1 MVVETIL
8 ENKETTYKPTKLLLD
23 ENNEDTNTNKYIN
36 KSFICKATSISLM
49 VYGGVL
55 LSYKLYKKYYN

>member
-8 ENKETTYKPTKLLLD
+8 EEKETSYKPKVLVFDDNIEIT
-23 ENNEDTNTNKYIN
+23 DTSLYSN

-49 VYGGVL
+49 VYGGIL
-55 LSYKLYKKYYN
+55 LTYKLYKKYNN